1 MATKI
6 RQLSVAAD
14 PTGPEDALSKRIN
27 LPEIRRIAAWAAE
40 GVENLERL
48 WRLAGSD
55 NRQTGVNALWV
66 MTHLPRSESAWLDS
80 HQGELIDMLL
90 IESDVARKRML
101 LQLLKGRKYH
111 PDTMRT
117 DFLDYC
123 LLKINS
129 ECEAYSVRAFCIHV
143 AFKMCRHYP
152 ELLAELEE
160 HLSMLALQHLPPG
173 LTSAR
178 RNVLAAMKKIEYRPR

>member
-6 RQLSVAAD
+6 RQLSVESD
-14 PTGPEDALSKRIN
+14 NTGLEEALARRIN
-27 LPEIRRIAAWAAE
+27 LPEIRRIAAWAVE
-40 GVENLERL
+40 RVENMERL

-55 NRQTGVNALWV
+55 NRLTGVNALWV
-66 MTHLPRSESAWLDS
+66 MTHMPRSKSAWLDS
-80 HQGELIDMLL
+80 HQDELIDMLL
-90 IESDVARKRML
+90 IETDVSRKRML
-101 LQLLKGRKYH
+101 LQLLRDRKYA

-123 LLKINS
+123 LSKINS
-129 ECEAYSVRAFCIHV
+129 ECESHSVRAFCIHL

-152 ELLAELEE
+152 ELVAELEE
-160 HLSMLALQHLPPG
+160 HLSMLSQQQLSPG

-178 RNVLAAMKKIEYRPR
+178 RNVLAAMKKLTIR